1 MSRFAGY
8 HPNMEAKTVSETRI
22 TMAQMMTPNDANV
35 LGKVFGGSIL
45 ALIDLTASAVSSKF
59 AGRVCVT
66 AAFDRVDFHEPIEIG
81 ELVELHGVVSFVG
94 RTSVEVT
101 IDVYA
106 TQLTAHR
113 KHHVNTARVTMV
125 AVENGKPVPVPR
137 LICQTYQEKLAFL
150 EGRLRRETRSK
161 WLKEMDSLNAV
172 LREAN
177 EATLDQYLA
186 SDGSLFEALEAAR

>member
-1 MSRFAGY
+1 MPRAR
-8 HPNMEAKTVSETRI
+8 TI
-22 TMAQMMTPNDANV
+22 
-35 LGKVFGGSIL
+35 
-45 ALIDLTASAVSSKF
+45 
-59 AGRVCVT
+59 
-66 AAFDRVDFHEPIEIG
+66 
-81 ELVELHGVVSFVG
+81 ELHGVVSFVG

-137 LICQTYQEKLAFL
+137 LICQTYEEKLAFL

-172 LREAN
+172 LREAD

-186 SDGSLFEALEAAR
+186 SEGSLFEALEAAR